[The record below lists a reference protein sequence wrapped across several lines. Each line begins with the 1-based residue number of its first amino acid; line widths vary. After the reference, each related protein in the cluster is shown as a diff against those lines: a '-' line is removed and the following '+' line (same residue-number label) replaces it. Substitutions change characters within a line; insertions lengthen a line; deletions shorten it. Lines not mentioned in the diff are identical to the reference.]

1 MDKIIAELRAATL
14 ELQQS
19 NDFADLIEADRKR
32 RFAAAL
38 SSTQRSSRMQYERH
52 QEMVRL
58 GLGGEHVHYF
68 PNAA

>member
-19 NDFADLIEADRKR
+19 NDAADLVEADRKR

-38 SSTQRSSRMQYERH
+38 SSTQRSGRLQAERH

-58 GLGGEHVHYF
+58 GIGGEHVHYL